1 MTMRPTIEHV
11 SHDQFDSY
19 RWWEPQRF
27 RRDPRWFYGTLQGAK
42 RGANTAR
49 PDTLDTPLI
58 PLVQALTRAGLAT
71 LPSCSGHFP
80 TEGDL
85 RSLHRGLEYDANFIR
100 SIGLTLRCT
109 EDGAMVVLRDPLWV
123 VPSYEDWVGEVR
135 KYRGVGRIGVL
146 FASGDSRLAKVQAS
160 LLGLTNVQ
168 THEKTGPTGTTLTI
182 LTRATTEQERDQLWL
197 TVARRVDRSLRD

>member
-1 MTMRPTIEHV
+1 MNQRPTIEHV
-11 SHDQFDSY
+11 AHDQFDSY

-27 RRDPRWFYGTLQGAK
+27 RRDPRWFYGTLQGAQ
-42 RGANTAR
+42 RSANTAR

-58 PLVQALTRAGLAT
+58 PLVQVLTRAGLAT

-85 RSLHRGLEYDANFIR
+85 RALHRGLEYDANFIR

-109 EDGAMVVLRDPLWV
+109 EDGSMIVLRDPLWL

-146 FASGDSRLAKVQAS
+146 FSRGDSRLAEVQAS
-160 LLGLTNVQ
+160 LSKLSNVGVC
-168 THEKTGPTGTTLTI
+168 EKKSPTVTTLTI
-182 LTRATTEQERDQLWL
+182 LTRATTERERDQLWL
-197 TVARRVDRSLRD
+197 TVAQRVGHSLRG